1 MAAALGGLLFARE
14 KWVLAPL
21 GLKLFSLFVSFSLLG
36 GVRLIPTFASSD
48 EAAQE
53 QLAAV

>member
-14 KWVLAPL
+14 KWVLAF
-21 GLKLFSLFVSFSLLG
+21 GTEVLFSLFVSFSLLG